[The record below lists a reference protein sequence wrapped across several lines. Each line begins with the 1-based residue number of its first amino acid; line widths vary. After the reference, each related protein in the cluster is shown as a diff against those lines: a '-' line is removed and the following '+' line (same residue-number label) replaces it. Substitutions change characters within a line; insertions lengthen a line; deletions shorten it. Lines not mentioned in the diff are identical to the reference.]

1 MIPDKESKLVIFLYN
16 TLIGR
21 LLLKILTMRFISK
34 SCGFL
39 LDRKISKVL
48 IKNFVKKNNINTEDY
63 YLDNI
68 NSFNDFFCRKIKED
82 RRVIESNTKAFIC
95 PCDGKL
101 SAYHINQGL
110 VLPVKQSEYLVK
122 DLLNDEKLAMKYNEG
137 ICLVF
142 RLAVDNYHRYIYL
155 DDGNKKENIHIK
167 GKLHTVRPIALRNN
181 PVFIQNTRE
190 YTILNT
196 QNFGEVTQIEVGA
209 LLVGKIKNYHEDY
222 NFKRGEEKGLFLYGG
237 STIILLLEKD
247 KVKIDDIYFQNTKNN
262 IETDVLLGQNIG
274 YKLEK

>member
-1 MIPDKESKLVIFLYN
+1 MIPDKESKLVRFLYN
-16 TLIGR
+16 TFIGR
-21 LLLKILTMRFISK
+21 CLLKVLTMRFVSK

-48 IKNFVKKNNINTEDY
+48 IKNFVKKNSINTSDY

-68 NSFNDFFCRKIKED
+68 DSFNDFFTRKIKED
-82 RRVIESNTKAFIC
+82 KRPIDKNENAFIS

-101 SAYHINQGL
+101 SAYCINKGL
-110 VLPVKQSEYLVK
+110 VLPVKQSEYTVT
-122 DLLNDEKLAMKYNEG
+122 DLLNDEDLAQKYNDG

-155 DDGNKKENIHIK
+155 DDGDKKENIHIK
-167 GKLHTVRPIALRNN
+167 GKLHTVRPIALRNH

-209 LLVGKIKNYHEDY
+209 LLVGKIKNHHEEYH
-222 NFKRGEEKGLFLYGG
+222 FKRGEEKGLFLYGG

-247 KVKIDDIYFQNTKNN
+247 KVKIDDIYFENTKNN
-262 IETDVLLGQNIG
+262 LETDVLMGQKIG
-274 YKLEK
+274 RKCK